1 MGMPTG
7 LGMGMGMGMGMGGV
21 PHQSQQPMGMMGFTN
36 TQIGQNMGGMGGM
49 GVMGGIG
56 GMGVGQP
63 QFYGSNMGGM
73 GHAANGGGYRPPVV
87 PAAPPAMG
95 MQPAVVKPDPFDFL
109 N

>member
-1 MGMPTG
+1 MGV
-7 LGMGMGMGMGMGGV
+7 GMGVGMGMGMGGV

-36 TQIGQNMGGMGGM
+36 TPMGQNMGGM
-49 GVMGGIG
+49 V
-56 GMGVGQP
+56 GMGVGQGIGMGAQP

-95 MQPAVVKPDPFDFL
+95 MQSAVSKPDPFDFL
-109 N
+109 S